1 MSSSAPVEEGRNTR
15 GSELEA
21 AAAWQTRETRLAE
34 ETGAAWRVTAAV
46 GERREAA
53 TPVRRKAAA
62 WQCPV
67 GAEAAVWPWA
77 PAPVA
82 GAVMRLVPVGEA
94 MRPVGVETMPQ
105 AAEGHC
111 HLVKEEVVQKQPV
124 VSRGKAAA
132 EWEKPGKVVAE

>member
-34 ETGAAWRVTAAV
+34 ETGAAWRGTAAV

-53 TPVRRKAAA
+53 TPVKRKAAA

-82 GAVMRLVPVGEA
+82 GAVMRLVPA
-94 MRPVGVETMPQ
+94 GVETMPQ

-111 HLVKEEVVQKQPV
+111 HLVKEEVVQQQPV